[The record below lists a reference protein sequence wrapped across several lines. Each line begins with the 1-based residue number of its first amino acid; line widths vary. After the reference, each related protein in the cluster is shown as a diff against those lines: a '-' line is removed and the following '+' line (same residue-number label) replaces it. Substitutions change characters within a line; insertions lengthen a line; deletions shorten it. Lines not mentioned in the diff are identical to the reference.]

1 MAPLVKLASLSAS
14 KYSRAV
20 INKSLPGSASCN
32 CFSRQWLLMSTSS
45 QAGAQD
51 GVEGK
56 KQGARSSSNPKS
68 KKSSDPNRPR
78 NPQDFVKIRFEP
90 GEWDAL
96 KTDPLYLPSWNSKKV
111 KIISEEDFVN
121 RPTAGFSEEF
131 ASLADARIT
140 FSWMNQDTKDMIYQ
154 DYLGLME
161 AMNQREKVTSHEYV
175 VNVIA
180 QKYKIMPDRVAA
192 IVQLAHNEER
202 IKVNFPE
209 REIHYEF
216 SKKMDERIQRFIQE
230 VYAEYN
236 EVPPDQFVED
246 VLEYR
251 GKGQHANVEIDDLYD
266 LDELSKQA
274 IMRDRDLAQ
283 SLIDTKV
290 YIEDYDPSQVE
301 IKVNQECRD
310 LIKSHDEMKARTTIY
325 DHLAPSDGNS
335 SGEEQKK
342 GRSIKFVAQTINTL
356 EMKKK
361 NKNKSRKEQN
371 TIVEQDGK
379 LRVAT
384 QEELESMSWKSKRNV
399 KEFMLRGVKKGWL
412 DRNQKGITTAWGRTV
427 IEANKSNT
435 VAKVE

>member
-1 MAPLVKLASLSAS
+1 
-14 KYSRAV
+14 
-20 INKSLPGSASCN
+20 
-32 CFSRQWLLMSTSS
+32 
-45 QAGAQD
+45 
-51 GVEGK
+51 
-56 KQGARSSSNPKS
+56 
-68 KKSSDPNRPR
+68 
-78 NPQDFVKIRFEP
+78 
-90 GEWDAL
+90 
-96 KTDPLYLPSWNSKKV
+96 
-111 KIISEEDFVN
+111 
-121 RPTAGFSEEF
+121 
-131 ASLADARIT
+131 
-140 FSWMNQDTKDMIYQ
+140 
-154 DYLGLME
+154 
-161 AMNQREKVTSHEYV
+161 
-175 VNVIA
+175 
-180 QKYKIMPDRVAA
+180 
-192 IVQLAHNEER
+192 
-202 IKVNFPE
+202 
-209 REIHYEF
+209 
-216 SKKMDERIQRFIQE
+216 MDERIQRFIQE